1 MVNSS
6 TLQSTWSSLSFC
18 DLIPLVSIPLLIKG
32 NSQKFER
39 WWNFLASIIICIIFA
54 HTVIYNNMFI
64 ECLLQ
69 SELRNEV
76 QLLEAKAFFA
86 SGRRADAL
94 SLLISCSLD
103 KISLENIASRKLRL
117 LADGYAIQGEQ
128 YVRWNITKYELNTEW
143 NKQICWHILLSCVE
157 TYRVCVCGSSFW
169 KCACV

>member
-1 MVNSS
+1 M
-6 TLQSTWSSLSFC
+6 
-18 DLIPLVSIPLLIKG
+18 
-32 NSQKFER
+32 
-39 WWNFLASIIICIIFA
+39 
-54 HTVIYNNMFI
+54 IYNNMFI

-128 YVRWNITKYELNTEW
+128 YVRWNITKYELNTEL

-157 TYRVCVCGSSFW
+157 TL
-169 KCACV
+169 